1 MLSYFLQG
9 FALGLSAAATP
20 GPFQAYILAQAVQ
33 RGWQRTVGMAFAPL
47 LSDGPIIALVLL
59 LLTQTPPWFL
69 SGLQIVGGFF
79 IVYLAWGAF
88 QAYRTYQ
95 PLAQTSGG
103 AGVDQRN
110 FLQAT
115 VMNLLNPNPYIFW
128 TVLGGPILL
137 KAWNAAPWQAGAFL
151 AGIYF
156 TLIGGFMV
164 LIVLFGAA
172 GQLGPRITRIL
183 VGVSAV
189 ALALY
194 GVYEL
199 WQGVIH
205 ILTPA

>member
-1 MLSYFLQG
+1 MLAYFLQG

-20 GPFQAYILAQAVQ
+20 GPFQAYILAQAAQ
-33 RGWQRTVGMAFAPL
+33 RGWQRSWGMAFAPL

-59 LLTQTPPWFL
+59 VLTQTPPWFL
-69 SGLQIVGGFF
+69 NGLQIVGGFF

-95 PLAQTSGG
+95 PLTEPPSG
-103 AGVDQRN
+103 ATDQRN

-128 TVLGGPILL
+128 TVIGGPILL
-137 KAWNAAPWQAGAFL
+137 KAWKNTPWQAGAFL
-151 AGIYF
+151 VGIYL
-156 TLIGGFMV
+156 TLIGGFIL
-164 LIVLFGAA
+164 LIFLFSAA
-172 GQLGPRITRIL
+172 GQLGPRVTRIL

-189 ALALY
+189 ALALF

-205 ILTPA
+205 VLAPA